1 MKSIFS
7 QMTKAIFAPTRRL
20 MLVLSMLLTISAVYG
35 STTYKA
41 KATVAVAGES
51 TGVGLVYV
59 IDKDKN
65 RFPTSDGLVSTETN
79 EMSQTNEDDFTIT
92 IGAYAT
98 DPN

>member
-7 QMTKAIFAPTRRL
+7 QMTKAIFAHSKRL

-35 STTYKA
+35 SKTYYA

-59 IDKDKN
+59 IDKDGK
-65 RFPTSDGLVSTETN
+65 RFPNSGGLESTGTGD
-79 EMSQTNEDDFTIT
+79 MSQENESNFSIKIGTI
-92 IGAYAT
+92 
-98 DPN
+98 